1 MKHFIDLD
9 QFSKEELRL
18 ILKLAKNIK
27 NNPDN
32 YQNKLHRKNLAMI
45 FSKNS
50 TRTRVSFEVAINQ
63 LGGNAIV
70 MNHNDMQLGKGEEI
84 SDTAKVLS
92 CYVDF
97 IMIRCH
103 EHSLLIEMCKYS
115 SKPIINALTN
125 FSHPCQIMA
134 SIMAIE
140 EKFDTDIST
149 KTLSWFGDAN
159 KVLHSYIHASL
170 KLNYQLNI
178 AISKEFDFSNEE
190 IKKAKDAGAKIN
202 IFKTA
207 REAAENSDILITD
220 CWFSMGQK
228 CEDDQ
233 RKKELL
239 KPFQINETLMNIAN
253 KNAIFTHCLPAF
265 RGMEV
270 ESSIIDGKKSI
281 IFEEAENRLH
291 IQKAILLFL
300 SENINL

>member
-1 MKHFIDLD
+1 MKHFIDLN
-9 QFSKEELRL
+9 QFSQDELRF
-18 ILKLAKNIK
+18 ILNSAKDIK
-27 NNPDN
+27 NNPKKYLD
-32 YQNKLHRKNLAMI
+32 KLYGKNLAMI

-70 MNHNDMQLGKGEEI
+70 MNHNYMQLDKGEEI
-84 SDTAKVLS
+84 SDTAQVLS
-92 CYVDF
+92 RYVDF

-103 EHSLLIEMCKYS
+103 EHEILTQMSRYS

-125 FSHPCQIMA
+125 FSHPCQILA

-140 EKFDTDIST
+140 ERFDSNISN

-159 KVLHSYIHASL
+159 NVLNSYIHAAL

-178 AISKEFDFSNEE
+178 AIPKEFDFSNEE
-190 IKKAKDAGAKIN
+190 IAKAKNSGANIKI
-202 IFKTA
+202 FDKA
-207 REAAENSDILITD
+207 EYAAQNSDILITD
-220 CWFSMGQK
+220 CWFSMGQE
-228 CEDDQ
+228 CDDDQ
-233 RKKELL
+233 RKKQLL
-239 KPFQINETLMNIAN
+239 APMQINDNIMKIAN
-253 KNAIFTHCLPAF
+253 KDAIFTHCLPAF

-270 ESSIIDGKKSI
+270 TSSVIDGKNSI

-300 SENINL
+300 SKS

>member
-9 QFSKEELRL
+9 QFSQKELRS
-18 ILKLAKNIK
+18 ILNLAKNIK
-27 NNPDN
+27 HSPDK
-32 YQNKLHRKNLAMI
+32 YQNILRGKNLAMI
-45 FSKNS
+45 FSKSS
-50 TRTRVSFEVAINQ
+50 TRTRASFEVAINQ

-84 SDTAKVLS
+84 SDTAIVLS
-92 CYVDF
+92 RYVDF

-103 EHSLLIEMCKYS
+103 EHDLLTQMREHS

-140 EKFDTDIST
+140 EKFDADIST

-159 KVLHSYIHASL
+159 NVLNSYIHAAL
-170 KLNYQLNI
+170 QLEYTLNI
-178 AISKEFDFSNEE
+178 AIPKEFDFSNEE
-190 IKKAKDAGAKIN
+190 IIKAKKNGAKIN
-202 IFKTA
+202 IFENA
-207 REAAENSDILITD
+207 DAAAKNSDALITD
-220 CWFSMGQK
+220 CWFSMGQG

-233 RKKELL
+233 KKKELL
-239 KPFQINETLMNIAN
+239 MPFQINENLMETAN

-270 ESSIIDGKKSI
+270 KKSVIDGENSI

-291 IQKAILLFL
+291 VQKAILLFL
-300 SENINL
+300 SNSLNS

>member
-1 MKHFIDLD
+1 MKHFIDLN
-9 QFSKEELRL
+9 QFSQDELRF
-18 ILKLAKNIK
+18 ILNSAKDIKKNPKKYLDKL
-27 NNPDN
+27 
-32 YQNKLHRKNLAMI
+32 YGKNLAMI

-70 MNHNDMQLGKGEEI
+70 MNHNYMQLDKGEEI

-92 CYVDF
+92 RYVDF

-103 EHSLLIEMCKYS
+103 EHDILTQMSKYS

-125 FSHPCQIMA
+125 FSHPCQILA

-140 EKFDTDIST
+140 ERFDSNISNN
-149 KTLSWFGDAN
+149 TLSWFGDAN
-159 KVLHSYIHASL
+159 NVLNSYIHAAL

-178 AISKEFDFSNEE
+178 AIPKEFDFSNEE
-190 IKKAKDAGAKIN
+190 IAKAKNSGANIKI
-202 IFKTA
+202 FDKA
-207 REAAENSDILITD
+207 EYAAQNSDILITD
-220 CWFSMGQK
+220 CWFSMGQE
-228 CEDDQ
+228 CDDDQ
-233 RKKELL
+233 RKKQLL
-239 KPFQINETLMNIAN
+239 APMQINENIMKIAN
-253 KNAIFTHCLPAF
+253 KDAIFTHCLPAF

-270 ESSIIDGKKSI
+270 TSSVIDGKNSI

-300 SENINL
+300 SKS